1 MSAPAAS
8 HESPI
13 AFAIPLRMKITLH
26 AYDLGAYMLYSPY
39 CIHFRGNRGG
49 ARLRR
54 VLTDFYRWEIRAR
67 RSLPPPFMA
76 PMRAQQWAWR
86 PFMNLRPHRC
96 NLLSH
101 M

>member
-1 MSAPAAS
+1 
-8 HESPI
+8 
-13 AFAIPLRMKITLH
+13 MKKETKHVGLPVLKRL
-26 AYDLGAYMLYSPY
+26 AQFRFMDRGAERHTQLPM
-39 CIHFRGNRGG
+39 NRGG

-76 PMRAQQWAWR
+76 PMRVQKWAWR

-101 M
+101 MRQKFVLP